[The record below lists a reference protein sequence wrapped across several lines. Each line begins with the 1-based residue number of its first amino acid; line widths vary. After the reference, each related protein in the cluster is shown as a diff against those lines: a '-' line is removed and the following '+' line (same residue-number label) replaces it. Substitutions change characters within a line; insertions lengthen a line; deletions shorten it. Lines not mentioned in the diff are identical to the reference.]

1 MKMKYLKAL
10 KTKHRNALIDANSIN
25 HIKESKKLY
34 NNVTDETAP
43 NFYNF
48 NDTQKSYRN
57 GILHEIAN
65 DDENPTKLIWK
76 LEVIDE

>member
-1 MKMKYLKAL
+1 M
-10 KTKHRNALIDANSIN
+10 
-25 HIKESKKLY
+25 
-34 NNVTDETAP
+34 TDETAP

-48 NDTQKSYRN
+48 NDTPKSYRN